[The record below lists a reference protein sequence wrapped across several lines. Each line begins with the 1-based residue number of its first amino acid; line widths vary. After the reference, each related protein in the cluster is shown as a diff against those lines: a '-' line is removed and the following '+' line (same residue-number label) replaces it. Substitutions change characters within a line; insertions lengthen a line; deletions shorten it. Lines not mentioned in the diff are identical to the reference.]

1 MKGSEPMSWWK
12 KLKGMFKVT
21 SSALHQASSVEA
33 LEEQLLMADF
43 GVTSSQ
49 CLSQY
54 AQKPEELKQAVLDIL
69 NKAAMPITLRTDRK
83 PMVVLMIGVNGAG
96 KTTTIAKMAYMW
108 RHYRVGLVA
117 ADTFRHGAVEQLG
130 VWAQRLKIPFYSG
143 GKDAASVVFDALSQ
157 AKKDGLDLLLVD
169 TSGRLHTQA
178 NLMSELAKIKRVIQ
192 KIDSS
197 APHETILVLDG
208 TTGQNALTQAEQ
220 FDQHV
225 GVTGFIMTKL
235 DGTAKGGML
244 VNITE
249 KMAKPIYYIATGE
262 TLEDLESFHAQ
273 NFADALLGVPDS
285 TIEGE

>member
-1 MKGSEPMSWWK
+1 MSWWK
-12 KLKGMFKVT
+12 KLKGMFKAT
-21 SSALHQASSVEA
+21 SSALQASSSVAE
-33 LEEQLLMADF
+33 LEDQLLMADF
-43 GVTSSQ
+43 GVSASQ
-49 CLSQY
+49 RLAQY
-54 AQKPEELKQAVLDIL
+54 AQKPEELKQALLDIL
-69 NKAAMPITLRTDRK
+69 NKAESPIILQTDRK

-96 KTTTIAKMAYMW
+96 KTTTIAKIAHMW
-108 RHYRVGLVA
+108 RHHRVGLVA

-143 GKDAASVVFDALSQ
+143 GKDAASVVFDALGKANQ
-157 AKKDGLDLLLVD
+157 EGIDILLVD

-208 TTGQNALTQAEQ
+208 TTGQNALAQAEQ

-225 GVTGFIMTKL
+225 GLTGFIMTKL

-244 VNITE
+244 VNIAE
-249 KMAKPIYYIATGE
+249 KMSKPIYYIATGE
-262 TLEDLESFHAQ
+262 TLDDIEPFHAQ
-273 NFADALLGVPDS
+273 AFVDALLGDQKITEV
-285 TIEGE
+285 E